1 MTELPS
7 ETVPVAVVGAGI
19 TGLVLGRELEAR
31 GVESYT
37 LEADERVGGIIHS
50 PTSHGRV
57 LEMGPQRTRLVPN
70 VRRLVDDLGLTDRVL
85 TPSGE
90 LPLYVYVEGK
100 LRRVP
105 TTPLE
110 FLATDLL
117 TPAGKLRLLL
127 EPFTGPAREG
137 ETVAEFV
144 TRKLGREAYER
155 IVGPLYGGI
164 YGSDPSE
171 MPMEYTLGRALET
184 VGFMGRSL
192 VFAAGRWML
201 AGSSAPPA
209 ASFED
214 GMQEL
219 TDALHAERRDR
230 IALGTPAVNLR
241 REDGAWAVETP
252 AGELHARDVVLT
264 CPADRAAELLE
275 AEDPESA
282 GLLAEIRYNSLAIVH
297 LLSDL
302 EMEAMGY
309 QIAHHEGFGTRGVTF
324 NDALFDRDG
333 VYTAYLGG
341 ATAPELPGR
350 PDEEVADVAR
360 REFRAVTGRDS
371 ELLRIGRTKMAA
383 WDRSRAELDRL
394 RLPGGVH
401 LCAAYESRAGI
412 PGRLE
417 NARELAEALASASA

>member
-1 MTELPS
+1 MAEVPT

-19 TGLVLGRELEAR
+19 TGLALGRELAAR
-31 GVESYT
+31 GVESFT
-37 LEADERVGGIIHS
+37 LEAAERVGGIIHS
-50 PTSHGRV
+50 PTVRGRV

-70 VRRLVDDLGLTDRVL
+70 VRRLVEDLGLTDRLL
-85 TPSGE
+85 TPPGE
-90 LPLYVYVEGK
+90 LPLYVYVEGR

-127 EPFTGPAREG
+127 EPFTGQAREG

-155 IVGPLYGGI
+155 IVGPLYGGV
-164 YGSDPSE
+164 YGSDPRE
-171 MPMEYTLGRALET
+171 MPMEHTLGRALAT
-184 VGFMGRSL
+184 VGFTGRSL

-201 AGSSAPPA
+201 SGGTAPAA

-219 TDALHAERRDR
+219 TDALHAGRSDR
-230 IALGTPAVNLR
+230 IAVGTPARSLR
-241 REDGAWAVETP
+241 REEGAWIVET
-252 AGELHARDVVLT
+252 ASGELRARDVVLT
-264 CPADRAAELLE
+264 CPADRAAALLE
-275 AEDPESA
+275 AEAPDAA
-282 GLLAEIRYNSLAIVH
+282 GLLAGIRYNPLAIVH
-297 LLSDL
+297 LLSDF

-324 NDALFDRDG
+324 NDALFGREG
-333 VYTAYLGG
+333 VYTVYLGG
-341 ATAPELPGR
+341 ASAPELPGR
-350 PDEEVADVAR
+350 PDEEVVDVAR
-360 REFRAVTGRDS
+360 REFREVTGHDS

-394 RLPGGVH
+394 RLPERVH

-417 NARELAEALASASA
+417 NARELAEALASAA